1 MKATNRKQQ
10 TERLRRNEE
19 KWTPTLMEAGWTVI
33 PSIIL
38 ERQRGLG
45 LDAIDVNILM
55 QLAMHWWFSD
65 NPPRPSKRTIAE
77 RMGIDVSTVRKR
89 IARMEGDGLIRREKR
104 YSGKTGRQESN
115 NYHFDGLIASA
126 TPYAQEALETRKK
139 RDAEDAERRTR
150 RRAHL
155 SLVTNDEGDAE

>member
-1 MKATNRKQQ
+1 MKATDRKEQ

-33 PSIIL
+33 PSVIL

-45 LDAIDVNILM
+45 LDAIDINILM

-65 NPPRPSKRTIAE
+65 NPPRPSKRAIAE
-77 RMGIDVSTVRKR
+77 RMNINVSTVRKR
-89 IARMEGDGLIRREKR
+89 IARMEADGLIRRETR
-104 YSGKTGRQESN
+104 FSAKTGRQESN

-126 TPYAQEALETRKK
+126 TPFAQEALETRKK
-139 RDAEDAERRTR
+139 RQTEDAERRTR
-150 RRAHL
+150 KRAHL
-155 SLVTNDEGDAE
+155 SLVTDEDEDSE

>member
-1 MKATNRKQQ
+1 MKATDRKEQ

-33 PSIIL
+33 PSVIL

-45 LDAIDVNILM
+45 LDAIDINILM

-65 NPPRPSKRTIAE
+65 NPPRPSKRAIAE
-77 RMGIDVSTVRKR
+77 RMNINVSTVRKR
-89 IARMEGDGLIRREKR
+89 IARMEADGLIRRETR
-104 YSGKTGRQESN
+104 FSA

-126 TPYAQEALETRKK
+126 TPFAQEALETRKK
-139 RDAEDAERRTR
+139 RQTEDAERRTR
-150 RRAHL
+150 KRAHL
-155 SLVTNDEGDAE
+155 SLVTDEDEDSE